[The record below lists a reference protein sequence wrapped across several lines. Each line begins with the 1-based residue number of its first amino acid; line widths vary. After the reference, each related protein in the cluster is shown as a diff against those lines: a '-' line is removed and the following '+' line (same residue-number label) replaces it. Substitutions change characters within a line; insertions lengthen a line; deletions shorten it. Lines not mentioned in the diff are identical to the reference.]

1 MCHRR
6 GDAWAESIEARRLHV
21 HDLPAAD
28 AIYHQE
34 CSVNFHTDKQIPTVH
49 QTSEACMG
57 RSQADER
64 TDAFLEVASF
74 LEENDD
80 EQITINDLINRIEH
94 NLANSEHEAYSYL
107 HMKSKLHEHFGSR
120 IKQTD

>member
-6 GDAWAESIEARRLHV
+6 GDAWAESVEARLLHF

-34 CSVNFHTDKQIPTVH
+34 CSVKFRTDKQIPTVH
-49 QTSEACMG
+49 QTSEPCFKRAKMG
-57 RSQADER
+57 RPQADER
-64 TDAFLEVASF
+64 ADAFLEVASF

-80 EQITINDLINRIEH
+80 E
-94 NLANSEHEAYSYL
+94 
-107 HMKSKLHEHFGSR
+107 
-120 IKQTD
+120 